1 VSTHAANTLACSG
14 LSGKLLPSVIHDSLW
29 LRRLAYLGARYGTT
43 RFVTAS
49 PPVIGTLLSTFMVS
63 QRRVVLQNLRRILGK
78 RDFFSEQRDV
88 ARTFSQYA
96 SCLTEALGSERVRPQ
111 DMKFHLQGQPHL
123 NTLMASHSG
132 FVVLTAHTG
141 AWDLASRHLQ
151 EYFKRPVM
159 IAMQREANSAAREFQ
174 DTLRL
179 RRGVEIAHVGE
190 SAFEG
195 LSLLRHLRAGGVI
208 AVQLDRMPQG
218 SRELN
223 AKLFGEEFCIPLGPF
238 QLARLAKVP
247 LVPVFCAR
255 LGYFEYEVCIGE
267 PIRIEVRPTREQ
279 LKSAACQAASGLES
293 FLQKYPTQWFNFVP
307 ARPQTNNR
315 HVQTGEPLGS

>member
-1 VSTHAANTLACSG
+1 M
-14 LSGKLLPSVIHDSLW
+14 IHDSLW
-29 LRRLAYLGARYGTT
+29 LRKLAYLGARYGTT
-43 RFVTAS
+43 RFVTTS
-49 PPVIGTLLSTFMVS
+49 PPVIGTLFSTFMVS

-96 SCLTEALGSERVRPQ
+96 SCLTEALGFERVRPQ
-111 DMKFHLQGQPHL
+111 DIRFHLQGQPHL
-123 NTLMASHSG
+123 TSLMASDSG

-151 EYFKRPVM
+151 GHLRRPVM

-179 RRGVEIAHVGE
+179 RRGIEIAHVGE
-190 SAFEG
+190 NAFEG

-218 SRELN
+218 SRELS
-223 AKLFGEEFCIPLGPF
+223 AELFGKEFGIPVGPF
-238 QLARLAKVP
+238 QLASLAKVP

-255 LGYFEYEVCIGE
+255 LGYFEYEVSIGE

-279 LKSAACQAASGLES
+279 LKSAACKATLGLES
-293 FLQKYPTQWFNFVP
+293 FLQKYPTQWFNFDS